1 MQSNLKSG
9 YLTAL
14 DVAELKNAKEC
25 FDYLGQI
32 GGVRGYTVADSALN
46 LTADLNKM
54 EIKQEKSAGKRRLDK
69 YLTMNRVNEIELDD
83 DDNVFNND
91 NLKYE
96 KSMSLDRIDFSNQTD
111 LNDKKTN
118 NTSENLILAIKP
130 EQIKENPKK
139 HSLIYRDRS
148 AQTLLCSTKQELI
161 LVEQNN
167 VNKNE
172 EEVEY
177 PEEFS
182 DEDDEHE
189 QEEENT
195 LKSKEITSF
204 QRTKTFLESKKTK
217 TKKIKEVKK
226 LDTSDEEFD
235 KETKSKK
242 VDNQNEEKLYKKR
255 EKKNKSKIRDK
266 KDSIDEDYDE
276 NGKLFLILNRKRLS
290 L

>member
-182 DEDDEHE
+182 NEDDEHE
-189 QEEENT
+189 QAEEKT

-204 QRTKTFLESKKTK
+204 QRTKTFLENKKSK

-276 NGKLFLILNRKRLS
+276 NGKLFLKLNRKRL
-290 L
+290 LL